1 MTNAWNRIRGMAVGA
16 TLVLAAAALAAPNPH
31 AAPPGR
37 AAATAVVTVS
47 PPWSAAPVLRPEEL
61 ATQLKTG
68 AGERPLLL
76 HVGFRALY
84 RSGAIPGSRYVG
96 ACSRPDGIAAL
107 KQAVKGQSPDRAI
120 VIYCGCCPWEHCPNM
135 RPAYEALRQMGYRN
149 VRPLYIAKNLDTDW
163 AAKGYP
169 LEKPR
174 D

>member
-31 AAPPGR
+31 AAPAGRR

-84 RSGAIPGSRYVG
+84 LSLIH
-96 ACSRPDGIAAL
+96 I
-107 KQAVKGQSPDRAI
+107 
-120 VIYCGCCPWEHCPNM
+120 
-135 RPAYEALRQMGYRN
+135 
-149 VRPLYIAKNLDTDW
+149 
-163 AAKGYP
+163 
-169 LEKPR
+169 
-174 D
+174 